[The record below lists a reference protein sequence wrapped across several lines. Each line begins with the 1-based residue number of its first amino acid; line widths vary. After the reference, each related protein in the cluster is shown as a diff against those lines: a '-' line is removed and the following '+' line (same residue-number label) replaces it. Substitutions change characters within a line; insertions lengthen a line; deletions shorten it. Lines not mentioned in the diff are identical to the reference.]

1 MNKRSPCGAASAFTL
16 IELLVVIA
24 IIAILAG
31 LLLPALVKAKDKA
44 KTIKCANNVK
54 QLALASIMYA
64 DDQPRIAPSFSTAAF
79 GGANN
84 TYYRLIQPYMSG
96 NASSSGGGLFICPGA
111 PTTVNAAGSVII
123 DPSFGGVGWL
133 GFAQNSQIG
142 FNITSAMMADVLDP
156 GGTVIQADSNGVDA
170 SLYADRTAAGAV
182 QPLGNTLYR
191 HKGGNEYSLIR
202 VPAGAVQGS
211 TNGIANANF
220 FDGHVEALRFP
231 TPLRLLTLVRD

>member
-1 MNKRSPCGAASAFTL
+1 MNQRCLRLTTAAFTL

-31 LLLPALVKAKDKA
+31 LLLPALGKAKDKA

-54 QLALASIMYA
+54 QLALATIMYA

-79 GGANN
+79 GGANK

-111 PTTVNAAGSVII
+111 PTTVNATGNVII

-142 FNITSAMMADVLDP
+142 FNITSARIADVLDP

-170 SLYADRTAAGAV
+170 SLYADRTGAGAV

-202 VPAGAVQGS
+202 VPAGQVRGP

-231 TPLRLLTLVRD
+231 MQLSSLTLVRD

>member
-1 MNKRSPCGAASAFTL
+1 MKKLRLRSTVPAFTL

-31 LLLPALVKAKDKA
+31 LLLPALGKAKDKA

-64 DDQPRIAPSFSTAAF
+64 EDQPRIAPSFSTAAL

-84 TYYRLIQPYMSG
+84 TYYRLIQPYISSS
-96 NASSSGGGLFICPGA
+96 ASSSGGGLFICPGA
-111 PTTVNAAGSVII
+111 PTTVNAAGNVII

-142 FNITSAMMADVLDP
+142 FNITSAMHADVLDP

-202 VPAGAVQGS
+202 VPAGQLQGP

-220 FDGHVEALRFP
+220 FDGHVETLRFP
-231 TPLRLLTLVRD
+231 TQLRLITLVRD